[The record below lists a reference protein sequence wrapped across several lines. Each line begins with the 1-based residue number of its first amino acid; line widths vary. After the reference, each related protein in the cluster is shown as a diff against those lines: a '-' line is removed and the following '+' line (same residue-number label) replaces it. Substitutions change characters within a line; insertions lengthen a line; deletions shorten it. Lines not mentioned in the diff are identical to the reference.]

1 LKRPWR
7 KLLLLSMVAAL
18 AGWWLAQRHVA
29 APAFAVN
36 SAAPDVLQLGRL
48 RLEPCSIGRTDMGV
62 ATARAYCTGFP
73 VPEDRAHPDGRTIR
87 LKVAIVPAEAA
98 EAARDLVVFLDGGPG
113 GAATADYPAIAAAF
127 GPLRK
132 RHALL
137 LVDQRGTGGSNALE
151 CPPEPDEG
159 ETAAPDKSTPPRSAP
174 DESAALARLRACLA
188 RLAPRA
194 APQFY
199 ATGDAVADLEDLRLA
214 LGGPQFDLVG
224 VSYGTRVAQQYAKA
238 HADAVRALV
247 LDSAVPNDLAL
258 GGEHARNLEDALA
271 ALFRRC
277 RSEAACADRYGDP
290 YRTLRELQERLRA
303 RPVSLRLRDPYTFR
317 PREQHVTADSLAQLV
332 RIYAYNP
339 HTAALLPYLLHG
351 AAGGDY
357 APLMGQSQLVVDDV
371 AGSLD
376 DGMALSVLCTED
388 VDGLRVNPADEGTVL
403 GNTLPRWLLA
413 ACAIWPRGARAPD
426 FGEPLRGEVPAL
438 VLAGERDPVTP
449 ARYGREIVASLPR
462 ARLLQLAGQ
471 GHGVLVV
478 GCVPHLVSEFI
489 RKLDAL
495 KLDARCLD
503 ALGSA
508 APFLDANGAGP

>member
-1 LKRPWR
+1 MNRPWR
-7 KLLLLSMVAAL
+7 KLLLLSMLAAL
-18 AGWWLAQRHVA
+18 GGWWLAQRHA
-29 APAFAVN
+29 AGSELAVN
-36 SAAPDVLQLGRL
+36 AAAPDVLQLGRL
-48 RLEPCSIGRTDMGV
+48 RLEPCSIGRTDIGV

-98 EAARDLVVFLDGGPG
+98 ESARDLVVFLDGGPG

-151 CPPEPDEG
+151 CAPEPDVAK
-159 ETAAPDKSTPPRSAP
+159 AAAP

-188 RLAPRA
+188 QLAPRA

-290 YRTLRELQERLRA
+290 YRTLRDLQARLRA

-339 HTAALLPYLLHG
+339 HTAALLPYLLHE

-388 VDGLRVNPADEGTVL
+388 VDRLRVNPADEGTVL
-403 GNTLPRWLLA
+403 GNSLPRWLLA

-426 FGEPLRGEVPAL
+426 FGEPAARRSAGAGARRRTRSGDAGPLRPENRGIA
-438 VLAGERDPVTP
+438 P
-449 ARYGREIVASLPR
+449 ARAAAATRRAGPR
-462 ARLLQLAGQ
+462 SARRGLRAAP
-471 GHGVLVV
+471 GV
-478 GCVPHLVSEFI
+478 GIHPH
-489 RKLDAL
+489 
-495 KLDARCLD
+495 ARC
-503 ALGSA
+503 A
-508 APFLDANGAGP
+508 